1 MDKTLGY
8 ILCTQSPGLFLAAL
22 MLLLFYFARR
32 REHHV
37 RAVMDL
43 VLCIVCAAGGVA
55 LYFVGMGAGYFTIQ
69 DFYAIRTPGWVGIGV
84 VVIFNVWLIARG
96 FLAVNRRRTAE
107 KNANR
112 AANLQAMQ
120 EEQERKAAEE
130 QAALDSDTTPP
141 EEK

>member
-1 MDKTLGY
+1 MDTTLGY
-8 ILCTQSPGLFLAAL
+8 ILCTQSPGLFLAAV

-55 LYFVGMGAGYFTIQ
+55 LYFVGMGAGHFTIQ
-69 DFYAIRTPGWVGIGV
+69 DFYAIRMPGWIGMGV
-84 VVIFNVWLIARG
+84 VVAINVWLVIRG

-120 EEQERKAAEE
+120 EEQERKATEE

>member
-1 MDKTLGY
+1 MDTTLGY

-55 LYFVGMGAGYFTIQ
+55 LYFVGMGAGHFTIQ
-69 DFYAIRTPGWVGIGV
+69 DFYAIRTPGWVGI
-84 VVIFNVWLIARG
+84 RG

-120 EEQERKAAEE
+120 DEQARKAAEK
-130 QAALDSDTTPP
+130 QAALDNDTTPP
-141 EEK
+141 EEE

>member
-32 REHHV
+32 REYHV

-43 VLCIVCAAGGVA
+43 VMCIVCAAGGVA
-55 LYFVGMGAGYFTIQ
+55 LYFVGMGAGHFTIQ
-69 DFYAIRTPGWVGIGV
+69 NFYAIRTPGWVGVGV

-112 AANLQAMQ
+112 AANRAASEKQQADRRQ
-120 EEQERKAAEE
+120 SAIDADADIEGK
-130 QAALDSDTTPP
+130 
-141 EEK
+141 

>member
-1 MDKTLGY
+1 MDTTLGY
-8 ILCTQSPGLFLAAL
+8 ILCTQSPGLFLAAV

-55 LYFVGMGAGYFTIQ
+55 LYFVGMGAGHFTIQ
-69 DFYAIRTPGWVGIGV
+69 DFYTIRMPGWIGMGV
-84 VVIFNVWLIARG
+84 VVAINVWLVIRG

>member
-69 DFYAIRTPGWVGIGV
+69 DFYAIRTPGWVGIQNSL
-84 VVIFNVWLIARG
+84 FS
-96 FLAVNRRRTAE
+96 TT
-107 KNANR
+107 
-112 AANLQAMQ
+112 
-120 EEQERKAAEE
+120 EQEHKYILLFQRLLIPL
-130 QAALDSDTTPP
+130 QI
-141 EEK
+141 

>member
-1 MDKTLGY
+1 MDTTLGY
-8 ILCTQSPGLFLAAL
+8 ILCTQSPGLFLAAV

-55 LYFVGMGAGYFTIQ
+55 LYFVGMGAGHFTIQ
-69 DFYAIRTPGWVGIGV
+69 DFYAIRVPGWIGMGV
-84 VVIFNVWLIARG
+84 VVAM
-96 FLAVNRRRTAE
+96 NRRRTAE

-141 EEK
+141 EEQ

>member
-43 VLCIVCAAGGVA
+43 VLCIVCAAGVA

-69 DFYAIRTPGWVGIGV
+69 DFYAIHTPGWVGIGV
-84 VVIFNVWLIARG
+84 VVFFNVWLIARG

-112 AANLQAMQ
+112 AANRAANAAQQQREA
-120 EEQERKAAEE
+120 EQRQSAIDANADIEGK
-130 QAALDSDTTPP
+130 
-141 EEK
+141 

>member
-1 MDKTLGY
+1 MKRMAF
-8 ILCTQSPGLFLAAL
+8 LFLAAL

-55 LYFVGMGAGYFTIQ
+55 LYFVGMGAGHFTIQ
-69 DFYAIRTPGWVGIGV
+69 DFYASRTPGWVGIGV
-84 VVIFNVWLIARG
+84 VVIFNAWLIARG

-112 AANLQAMQ
+112 AANRAANAAQQQREA
-120 EEQERKAAEE
+120 EQRQSAIDANADIEGK
-130 QAALDSDTTPP
+130 
-141 EEK
+141 

>member
-1 MDKTLGY
+1 MDKTIGY

-22 MLLLFYFARR
+22 MRLLFYFARR

-43 VLCIVCAAGGVA
+43 VLGIVCVAGGVA
-55 LYFVGMGAGYFTIQ
+55 LYFVGMGAGHFTIQ
-69 DFYAIRTPGWVGIGV
+69 DFYVIRVPGWVGIGIV
-84 VVIFNVWLIARG
+84 VLFNVWLIGRG

-112 AANLQAMQ
+112 AANRAANAAQ
-120 EEQERKAAEE
+120 QEREAARR
-130 QAALDSDTTPP
+130 QSAVDADADIG
-141 EEK
+141 EK

>member
-1 MDKTLGY
+1 MDTTLGY
-8 ILCTQSPGLFLAAL
+8 ILCTQSPGLFLAAV

-55 LYFVGMGAGYFTIQ
+55 LYFVGMGAGHFTIQ
-69 DFYAIRTPGWVGIGV
+69 DFYAIRMPSWIGMGV
-84 VVIFNVWLIARG
+84 VVAINVWLVIRG

-130 QAALDSDTTPP
+130 QAAQDSDTTPP

>member
-1 MDKTLGY
+1 MLDKTLGY
-8 ILCTQSPGLFLAAL
+8 ILCCQSPGLFVLA
-22 MLLLFYFARR
+22 LLLLVEFLGSRK
-32 REHHV
+32 HKV
-37 RAVMDL
+37 RAFFRL
-43 VLCIVCAAGGVA
+43 LGCILCAAGGVA
-55 LYFVGMGAGYFTIQ
+55 LYFVGMGAGHFTIQ

-112 AANLQAMQ
+112 AANVQAMQ

>member
-112 AANLQAMQ
+112 AAQQQREA
-120 EEQERKAAEE
+120 EQRQSAIDANADIEGK
-130 QAALDSDTTPP
+130 
-141 EEK
+141 